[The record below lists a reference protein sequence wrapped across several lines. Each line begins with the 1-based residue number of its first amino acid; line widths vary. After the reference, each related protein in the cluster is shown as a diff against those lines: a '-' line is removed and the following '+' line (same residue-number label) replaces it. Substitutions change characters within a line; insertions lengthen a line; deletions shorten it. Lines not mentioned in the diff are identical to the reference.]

1 MMTKQELIK
10 REYNGFVYAYT
21 EDGAY
26 FFQKCLDTRTQN
38 RFAVVRCLPEDMDN
52 GNFEWMADNGYTNT
66 NKAK

>member
-10 REYNGFVYAYT
+10 RECNGFVYAYT

-38 RFAVVRCLPEDMDN
+38 RFAVVRCLPEDMTN
-52 GNFEWMADNGYTNT
+52 GNFEFQALHGLTNT
-66 NKAK
+66 NKA

>member
-38 RFAVVRCLPEDMDN
+38 RFAVVIN

-66 NKAK
+66 NKVK